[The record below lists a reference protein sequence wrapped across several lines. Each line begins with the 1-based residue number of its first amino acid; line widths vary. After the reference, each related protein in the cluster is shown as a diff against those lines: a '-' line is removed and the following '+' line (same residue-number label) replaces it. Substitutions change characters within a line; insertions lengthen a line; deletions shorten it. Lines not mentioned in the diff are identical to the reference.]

1 MGIFRPGGPGIF
13 HPLLPPHIT
22 LKEGSWDSKRHSL
35 TNASGKGNYE
45 EGDDYYDY
53 AESARV
59 SAARGNETY
68 VTDEDTRI
76 VNGYE
81 PDERPWLVYI
91 DVKGGVCGGALLTKL

>member
-1 MGIFRPGGPGIF
+1 MKELLRIILRLIRSHTNGSDNGG
-13 HPLLPPHIT
+13 T
-22 LKEGSWDSKRHSL
+22 DE
-35 TNASGKGNYE
+35 
-45 EGDDYYDY
+45 DYYDY

-59 SAARGNETY
+59 SAASGNETY

-81 PDERPWLVYI
+81 PDDRPWLVYI

>member
-1 MGIFRPGGPGIF
+1 MAETALRPGECFYWVIG
-13 HPLLPPHIT
+13 
-22 LKEGSWDSKRHSL
+22 KDSWDCLSRPSTVAL
-35 TNASGKGNYE
+35 FCSDNGNYE
-45 EGDDYYDY
+45 EGEDYYDY

-59 SAARGNETY
+59 SAGSVNETY

-81 PDERPWLVYI
+81 PDDRPWLVYI

>member
-1 MGIFRPGGPGIF
+1 MIGNLETRWARC
-13 HPLLPPHIT
+13 LPPHNT
-22 LKEGSWDSKRHSL
+22 FKEGSWDSKRHSL
-35 TNASGKGNYE
+35 THASGKGNYE